1 MSVSLTVGM
10 KMTAVETLETNVP
23 AAATNG
29 KTVTHSAFN
38 KTDTVLTASTT
49 PPVTKPSYSQPALSG
64 GAYTINL
71 AALSGVNGA
80 TVDLTGLKVQA
91 IKIKNNG
98 ANVMSFTE
106 GASNGYALLG
116 ASFLFAVQPGQEIMI
131 LGNDA
136 TPDVAAG
143 DRTIDVTGTGSQ
155 SFDLAVVAG

>member
-10 KMTAVETLETNVP
+10 KVTSVETLETNVP
-23 AAATNG
+23 AAPSNG
-29 KTVTHSAFN
+29 KSVTHSAFN
-38 KTDTVLTASTT
+38 KTDATLTSVTT
-49 PPVTKPSYSQPALSG
+49 PPVTKCSYSQPALST

-71 AALSGVNGA
+71 AALTGVNGA

-91 IKIKNNG
+91 IKVKNNG

-116 ASFLFAVQPGQEIMI
+116 ASFLFAVQPGQEIM
-131 LGNDA
+131 LYGNDA
-136 TPDVAAG
+136 TPDVASG

-155 SFDLAVVAG
+155 SFDLVVVAG